1 MLFRY
6 CVPKAISSTEFYPI
20 PYYESVYL
28 ENQCFTIEADSQYQ
42 ADEKAYRFLANLQKK
57 HDLAYEKLLD
67 EQGIRFRKR
76 EEIIERRPIYLR
88 DLRRPGDLDTFGSQ
102 KDPKVWNEYRLN
114 DYYRET
120 ELPENFQVSGYR
132 YEQNPSGGQY
142 RFFRQLTDYQF
153 AYGLVFLLIVVLL
166 ILLLPQFRGL
176 GMLDVLNLD

>member
-6 CVPKAISSTEFYPI
+6 CVPKAVSSTEFYPI

-132 YEQNPSGGQY
+132 YEQNPSGGEY
-142 RFFRQLTDYQF
+142 RFFRQ
-153 AYGLVFLLIVVLL
+153 
-166 ILLLPQFRGL
+166 
-176 GMLDVLNLD
+176 

>member
-6 CVPKAISSTEFYPI
+6 CVPKAVSSTEFYPI

-142 RFFRQLTDYQF
+142 RFFRQLTDHR
-153 AYGLVFLLIVVLL
+153 LVFLLIVVLL

>member
-6 CVPKAISSTEFYPI
+6 CVPKAVSSTEFYPI

-28 ENQCFTIEADSQYQ
+28 ENQCFTIKADSQYQ
-42 ADEKAYRFLANLQKK
+42 ADEKHRFLANLQKK

-102 KDPKVWNEYRLN
+102 KIPKFGMN
-114 DYYRET
+114 
-120 ELPENFQVSGYR
+120 
-132 YEQNPSGGQY
+132 
-142 RFFRQLTDYQF
+142 
-153 AYGLVFLLIVVLL
+153 IV
-166 ILLLPQFRGL
+166 
-176 GMLDVLNLD
+176 

>member
-114 DYYRET
+114 
-120 ELPENFQVSGYR
+120 GWMC
-132 YEQNPSGGQY
+132 
-142 RFFRQLTDYQF
+142 
-153 AYGLVFLLIVVLL
+153 LIW
-166 ILLLPQFRGL
+166 IDIFST
-176 GMLDVLNLD
+176 

>member
-76 EEIIERRPIYLR
+76 EEIIERRPIYLGV
-88 DLRRPGDLDTFGSQ
+88 LESARP
-102 KDPKVWNEYRLN
+102 KEPKVWNEYRLN
-114 DYYRET
+114 DYYWET

-142 RFFRQLTDYQF
+142 RFFRQLTDHQF

>member
-6 CVPKAISSTEFYPI
+6 CVPKAVSSTEFYPI

-76 EEIIERRPIYLR
+76 EEIIERRPKQSSLKTSKSQATAMNRI
-88 DLRRPGDLDTFGSQ
+88 RREANT
-102 KDPKVWNEYRLN
+102 
-114 DYYRET
+114 
-120 ELPENFQVSGYR
+120 VS
-132 YEQNPSGGQY
+132 SG
-142 RFFRQLTDYQF
+142 R
-153 AYGLVFLLIVVLL
+153 
-166 ILLLPQFRGL
+166 
-176 GMLDVLNLD
+176 

>member
-6 CVPKAISSTEFYPI
+6 CVPKAVSSTEFYPI

-88 DLRRPGDLDTFGSQ
+88 DLRRPGEVKKIPKFGMNIVWTIITGKQSSLKTSKSQ
-102 KDPKVWNEYRLN
+102 ATAMNRIR
-114 DYYRET
+114 REANT
-120 ELPENFQVSGYR
+120 VS
-132 YEQNPSGGQY
+132 SGS
-142 RFFRQLTDYQF
+142 
-153 AYGLVFLLIVVLL
+153 
-166 ILLLPQFRGL
+166 
-176 GMLDVLNLD
+176 

>member
-6 CVPKAISSTEFYPI
+6 CVPKAVSSTEFYPI

-88 DLRRPGDLDTFGSQ
+88 DLRRPGDLDTFGNQ

-120 ELPENFQVSGYR
+120 ELPENFQVSAMNR
-132 YEQNPSGGQY
+132 IRREANTVSSGS
-142 RFFRQLTDYQF
+142 
-153 AYGLVFLLIVVLL
+153 
-166 ILLLPQFRGL
+166 
-176 GMLDVLNLD
+176 

>member
-6 CVPKAISSTEFYPI
+6 CVPKAVSSTEFYPI

-142 RFFRQLTDYQF
+142 RFFRQLMDHQF

>member
-6 CVPKAISSTEFYPI
+6 CVPKAVSSTEFYPI

-67 EQGIRFRKR
+67 EQ
-76 EEIIERRPIYLR
+76 
-88 DLRRPGDLDTFGSQ
+88 
-102 KDPKVWNEYRLN
+102 
-114 DYYRET
+114 
-120 ELPENFQVSGYR
+120 
-132 YEQNPSGGQY
+132 
-142 RFFRQLTDYQF
+142 LTDHQF

>member
-6 CVPKAISSTEFYPI
+6 CVPKAVSSTEFYPI

-28 ENQCFTIEADSQYQ
+28 ENQCFTIEADNQYQ

-88 DLRRPGDLDTFGSQ
+88 DLRRPGDPIVSEAKRIRKFGMSIGSTTTIGKQSLLKTSKSQ
-102 KDPKVWNEYRLN
+102 ATAMNRIRRVA
-114 DYYRET
+114 T
-120 ELPENFQVSGYR
+120 TVS
-132 YEQNPSGGQY
+132 SGS
-142 RFFRQLTDYQF
+142 
-153 AYGLVFLLIVVLL
+153 
-166 ILLLPQFRGL
+166 
-176 GMLDVLNLD
+176 

>member
-6 CVPKAISSTEFYPI
+6 CVPKAVSSTEFYPI

-102 KDPKVWNEYRLN
+102 KDPKVWNAYRLN

-142 RFFRQLTDYQF
+142 RFFRQLTDHQF

>member
-6 CVPKAISSTEFYPI
+6 CVPKAVSSTEFYPI

-28 ENQCFTIEADSQYQ
+28 ENQCFTIEADNQYQ

-88 DLRRPGDLDTFGSQ
+88 DLRRPGDPDSFGSQ
-102 KDPKVWNEYRLN
+102 KEPKV
-114 DYYRET
+114 
-120 ELPENFQVSGYR
+120 
-132 YEQNPSGGQY
+132 
-142 RFFRQLTDYQF
+142 
-153 AYGLVFLLIVVLL
+153 
-166 ILLLPQFRGL
+166 
-176 GMLDVLNLD
+176 